1 METKPPSTIRI
12 VLTVEP
18 SDDPFLEI
26 ADPVPS
32 QIYEKGVRRRFNGHS
47 VLVHGQTRLEERTLI
62 LVENW
67 IGSNRLP

>member
-32 QIYEKGVRRRFNGHS
+32 QIDEKGVRRRFNGHS